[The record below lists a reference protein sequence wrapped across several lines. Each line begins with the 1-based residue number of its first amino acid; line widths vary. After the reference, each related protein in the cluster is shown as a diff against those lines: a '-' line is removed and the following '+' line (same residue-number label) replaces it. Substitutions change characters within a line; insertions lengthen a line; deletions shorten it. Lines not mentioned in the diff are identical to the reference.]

1 MFLSNLSIRQP
12 VFATMMVVAL
22 VVVGIFSY
30 FELKIDL
37 FPNVDIPVIS
47 ITTTYPGVAPETVE
61 TEVTKRIEEAVNPIG
76 GIRHISSS
84 TTEGISSVIVEFQL
98 EKNINTALQEVQSK
112 INGIRSQFPR
122 EVEEPVIQQFRI
134 EELPILSVVVLSP
147 TLDAKALTTL
157 AEKVLKRRLENIS
170 GVGQVRLVGA
180 ARREIHI
187 LLDRDKLKAFGLT
200 YPEVVDALRRE
211 NLDVPAGKLDQG
223 IRESLVRV
231 AGRARDPQE
240 FNRII
245 VAERGG
251 FAITLAALSRVEDGI
266 EEQRSYSLLDGE
278 PALTLQIQKQTG
290 ANTVQVAESVKEGLR
305 RLQVELPPSVE
316 LRVVQDNSIFIRDAV
331 EDVRTTLMIGA
342 LLTVL
347 VVFVFLNSWRSTV
360 ITGLTLPVSVI
371 SAFLIM
377 RTLGFTLNV
386 LTLMGL
392 SLAIGM
398 LIDDAIV
405 VRENIV
411 RHMEHGSH
419 HMTAAIEGTAEIG
432 LAVMA
437 TTFTIVAVFIPVAFM
452 GGIVGRFFYQ
462 FGMTVGFA
470 VLVSLFVS
478 FTLDPMLSSRWYDP
492 SIEADRRRGWL
503 SRMLASANRKFE
515 QLHGVLG
522 RSLEWSLRHRGAVVG
537 IAVFSILAS
546 FAIFGRLG
554 TAFMADFDRNEF
566 QISFKMPP
574 GTTLRETAE
583 VGRRL
588 NDMLKRQ
595 EGVDYTF
602 LTIGAAGTTPLNEGA
617 MYVKL
622 TPRRQRQL
630 TDLQLRQV
638 VREELARWPVLRSS
652 VEEAEQM
659 GEARPIQISVRGTD
673 LQQLDQVA
681 AQVVEQA
688 KATPGTADVDSSRED
703 PRPEVRVRLD
713 RKAASDLGL
722 DLGTVASLVRGLV
735 AGEVVSQFQDA
746 DGDAYDVRVRLEE
759 GQRRLREDLANIYL
773 PVSPLAA
780 ARGGMSTNPTSLPGV
795 PLTQVAALEESEAP
809 SIIRRRD
816 LMREVR
822 VMASTQDRPLGN
834 VIDELRTKNA
844 TLNTPAGVHIDYTGQ
859 AEDLRETFYYIYRAL
874 ILAVIFI
881 YAILASQFRSF
892 FHPLAIMLSL
902 PLSLVGVALMLLAT
916 HETLN
921 IMSMIGLIMLMGLV
935 TKNAI
940 LLVDY
945 TNRQR
950 REGEE
955 RGRALV
961 RAAKVRLR
969 PIVMTTTAMIFG
981 MLPLAFEIGA
991 GSEMRAPMARAVIG
1005 GLITSTLLT
1014 LIVVRVVYTYLDDWG
1029 SRLLAWWQAGTPATA
1044 PVPGEAEKITQ
1055 AQHR

>member
-12 VFATMMVVAL
+12 VFATMMVVTL
-22 VVVGIFSY
+22 VVVGIVSY

-37 FPNVDIPVIS
+37 FPNIDIPVIS

-76 GIRHISSS
+76 GIRHISSV
-84 TTEGISSVIVEFQL
+84 TTEGISTVMVEFQL

-112 INGIRSQFPR
+112 INGVRSQFPS

-134 EELPILSVVVLSP
+134 EELPILSIVVLSP
-147 TLDAKALTTL
+147 NLDAKALTTL

-180 ARREIHI
+180 ARREIHV
-187 LLDRDKLKAFGLT
+187 LLDRNKLKAFGLT
-200 YPEVVDALRRE
+200 YPEVLEFLRRE
-211 NLDVPAGKLDQG
+211 NLDIPAGKLDQG
-223 IRESLVRV
+223 SRESLVRV
-231 AGRARDPQE
+231 SGRARDPQE
-240 FNRII
+240 FNRLI
-245 VAERGG
+245 VAERDG
-251 FAITLAALSRVEDGI
+251 FPIPLSSIARVEDGI
-266 EEQRSYSLLDGE
+266 EEQRSFSLLDGE
-278 PALTLQIQKQTG
+278 PALALQIQKQTG
-290 ANTVQVAESVKEGLR
+290 ANTVDVADNVKEGLR
-305 RLQVELPPSVE
+305 RLQAEMPPGVE
-316 LRVVQDNSIFIRDAV
+316 LRVVQDNSIFIRDSV
-331 EDVRTTLMIGA
+331 EDVRTTLIIGA
-342 LLTVL
+342 ILTVL
-347 VVFVFLNSWRSTV
+347 VVFAFLNSWRSTV

-371 SAFLIM
+371 SAFIIM
-377 RTLGFTLNV
+377 RVLGFTLNV
-386 LTLMGL
+386 MTLMGL

-411 RHMEHGSH
+411 RHMEHGSD

-437 TTFTIVAVFIPVAFM
+437 TTFTIIAVFIPVAFM

-492 SIEADRRRGWL
+492 SIEAGRRRGWL
-503 SRMLASANRKFE
+503 SRLLDKANQKFE
-515 QLHGVLG
+515 DLRSVLG
-522 RSLEWSLRHRGAVVG
+522 PALEWSLRHRAAVVG
-537 IAVFSILAS
+537 IAVLSIVAS
-546 FAIFGRLG
+546 LAIFGRLG
-554 TAFMADFDRNEF
+554 SAFMADFDRGEF

-574 GTTLRETAE
+574 GTTLRETAA
-583 VGRRL
+583 VGRRITEV
-588 NDMLKRQ
+588 LKRQ
-595 EGVDYTF
+595 RGVSYAF
-602 LTIGAAGTTPLNEGA
+602 VTIGAGGTTPVNEGLV
-617 MYVKL
+617 YVKL
-622 TPRRQRQL
+622 TPRRQRAM

-638 VREELARWPVLRSS
+638 MREELVRWPVLRSS
-652 VEEAEQM
+652 VEEAEQF
-659 GEARPIQISVRGTD
+659 GEARPIQISVRGTN
-673 LQQLDQVA
+673 LSELDAVA

-688 KATPGTADVDSSRED
+688 KATRGTADVDSSRED
-703 PRPEVRVRLD
+703 PRPELRVRLD

-735 AGEVVSQFQDA
+735 AGEVVSQFQDE

-759 GQRRLREDLANIYL
+759 DQRRLRDDLEDIYL
-773 PVSPLAA
+773 PVPAMMLA
-780 ARGGMSTNPTSLPGV
+780 GGGSGANNPGPPGV
-795 PLTQVAALEESEAP
+795 PLSQVASLEDSAAP
-809 SIIRRRD
+809 SVIRRRD

-822 VMASTQDRPLGN
+822 VMSSVHERPLGD
-834 VIDELRTKNA
+834 VIDELRVKNA
-844 TLNTPAGVHIDYTGQ
+844 ALQLPAGVHIDYTGQ

-902 PLSLVGVALMLLAT
+902 PLSLVGVALMLWVT

-945 TNRQR
+945 ANRLR
-950 REGEE
+950 REGEQ

-961 RAAKVRLR
+961 RAAQVRLR
-969 PIVMTTTAMIFG
+969 PIIMTTLAMIFG
-981 MLPLAFEIGA
+981 MMPLAFEIGA

-1014 LIVVRVVYTYLDDWG
+1014 LIVVPVVYTFLDDWG
-1029 SRLLAWWQAGTPATA
+1029 SKLLGWWQAGTPAAA
-1044 PVPGEAEKITQ
+1044 PVPVENDKVPQ
-1055 AQHR
+1055 AGAR

>member
-30 FELKIDL
+30 SELKIDL
-37 FPNVDIPVIS
+37 FPNVDLPVVS

-76 GIRHISSS
+76 GIRHITST

-98 EKNINTALQEVQSK
+98 GTNIATTLQEIQSK

-122 EVEEPVIQQFRI
+122 DVKEPVIQQFRI
-134 EELPILSVVVLSP
+134 EELPILSIVVLSP
-147 TLDAKALTTL
+147 NLDAKALTTL

-180 ARREIHI
+180 ARREIHL

-200 YPEVVDALRRE
+200 YPQVLEALRRE

-223 IRESLVRV
+223 IRESMVRV
-231 AGRARDPQE
+231 AGRAKEPKD
-240 FNRII
+240 FDNLI
-245 VAERGG
+245 VAEKGG
-251 FAITLAALSRVEDGI
+251 YPITLSSVGHVEDGI
-266 EEQRSYSLLDGE
+266 EEQRSYSLLNGQ
-278 PALTLQIQKQTG
+278 PALGLEIQKQTG
-290 ANTVQVAESVKEGLR
+290 ANTVEVADRVKSGLKK
-305 RLQVELPPSVE
+305 LQAELPHGVE
-316 LRVVQDNSIFIRDAV
+316 LRVVRDNSLFIRDAV
-331 EDVRTTLMIGA
+331 EDVRTTLILGA

-371 SAFLIM
+371 SAFTIM
-377 RTLGFTLNV
+377 RVLWFTLNV

-411 RHMEHGSH
+411 RHMEHGQD
-419 HMTAAIEGTAEIG
+419 HMSAALEGTTEIG

-437 TTFTIVAVFIPVAFM
+437 TTFSIVAVFIPVAFM

-492 SIEADRRRGWL
+492 SVEAGRHRGWL
-503 SRMLASANRKFE
+503 SR
-515 QLHGVLG
+515 QLQRLDHQLVALRGGLG
-522 RSLEWSLRHRGAVVG
+522 RTLEWSLEHRKAVVALG
-537 IAVFSILAS
+537 ALAILAS
-546 FAIFGRLG
+546 FAVFSRLG
-554 TAFMADFDRNEF
+554 SAFMPSFDRGEF
-566 QISFKMPP
+566 QVSFKLPP
-574 GTTLRETAE
+574 GTTLLETAE
-583 VGRRL
+583 VGRQL
-588 NDMLKRQ
+588 HALVKRQ
-595 EGVDYTF
+595 PGVDYSF
-602 LTIGAAGTTPLNEGA
+602 VTIGAAGTTPVNEGA
-617 MYVKL
+617 VYVKL
-622 TPRRQRQL
+622 LPRRQRKV
-630 TDLQLRQV
+630 TDLQLRQRL
-638 VREELARWPVLRSS
+638 REEFAHWPTLRAS

-659 GEARPIQISVRGTD
+659 GEARPIQISVRGTN
-673 LQQLDQVA
+673 LDQINRVA
-681 AQVVEQA
+681 AQIVEQA
-688 KATPGTADVDSSRED
+688 KGTPGTADVDSSRED

-722 DLGTVASLVRGLV
+722 DLGTVASLVRGLI
-735 AGEVVSQFQDA
+735 AGEVVSQYQDV
-746 DGDAYDVRVRLEE
+746 DGDAYDVRVRLDES
-759 GQRRLREDLANIYL
+759 QRRLREDLEDIYL
-773 PVSPLAA
+773 PVTK
-780 ARGGMSTNPTSLPGV
+780 GLPGSAQGV
-795 PLTQVAALEESEAP
+795 PLTQVASVEDSEAP
-809 SIIRRRD
+809 SLIRRRD

-822 VMASTQDRPLGN
+822 VMASTQGRSLGD
-834 VIDELRTKNA
+834 VIDELRAKNA
-844 TLNTPAGVHIDYTGQ
+844 TLNIPPGVLVDYTGQ

-892 FHPLAIMLSL
+892 FHPLALMLSL
-902 PLSLVGVALMLLAT
+902 PLSLVGLALMLWAT
-916 HETLN
+916 HDDLN
-921 IMSMIGLIMLMGLV
+921 VMSMIGLIMLMGLV

-940 LLVDY
+940 LLIDY
-945 TNRQR
+945 ANRLR
-950 REGEE
+950 RDGET
-955 RGRALV
+955 RSRALV
-961 RAAKVRLR
+961 RASKVRLR
-969 PIVMTTTAMIFG
+969 PIIMTTCSMIFG

-991 GSEMRAPMARAVIG
+991 GSEMRAPMARGVIG
-1005 GLITSTLLT
+1005 GLIASTLLT
-1014 LIVVRVVYTYLDDWG
+1014 LIVVPVVYTYLDDWG
-1029 SRLLAWWQAGTPATA
+1029 EKLLGWWQASSPAHAAA
-1044 PVPGEAEKITQ
+1044 PVEEQQVP
-1055 AQHR
+1055 

>member
-30 FELKIDL
+30 QELKIDL
-37 FPNVDIPVIS
+37 FPNIDIPVVS
-47 ITTTYPGVAPETVE
+47 ITTQYPGVAPETVE

-76 GIRHISSS
+76 GIRHISST
-84 TTEGISSVIVEFQL
+84 TTEGFSTVIVEFRL
-98 EKNINTALQEVQSK
+98 GTDIRVALQEVQGK
-112 INGIRSQFPR
+112 INSIRSLFPR
-122 EVEEPVIQQFRI
+122 EVKEPVIQQFRI
-134 EELPILSVVVLSP
+134 EDLPILSVVVLSP
-147 TLDAKALTTL
+147 NLDAKALTTL

-180 ARREIHI
+180 ARREIHV
-187 LLDRDKLKAFGLT
+187 LLDRDKLKAYGLT
-200 YPEVVDALRRE
+200 YPQVLAALRRE
-211 NLDVPAGKLDQG
+211 NMDVPAGKLDQG

-231 AGRARDPQE
+231 AGRAKEPRD
-240 FNRII
+240 FNQLI
-245 VAERGG
+245 VAEKDGYP
-251 FAITLAALSRVEDGI
+251 IILSALGRIEDGI
-266 EEQRSYSLLDGE
+266 EEQRSFSLLDGE
-278 PALTLQIQKQTG
+278 PALALQIQKQTG
-290 ANTVQVAESVKEGLR
+290 ANTVQVADSVKEGLKK
-305 RLQVELPPSVE
+305 LQAEMPRGVE
-316 LRVVQDNSIFIRDAV
+316 LRVVQDNSVFIRDAV
-331 EDVRTTLMIGA
+331 HDVRTTLILGA
-342 LLTVL
+342 ILTVF

-371 SAFLIM
+371 SAFTIM
-377 RTLGFTLNV
+377 RVLGFTLNV

-392 SLAIGM
+392 SIAIGM

-411 RHMEHGSH
+411 RHMEHGQD
-419 HMTAAIEGTAEIG
+419 HMNAAIEGTAEIG
-432 LAVMA
+432 LAVMS

-492 SIEADRRRGWL
+492 SIEVGRRKGWI
-503 SRMLASANRKFE
+503 SRLLENFNRRLGD
-515 QLHGVLG
+515 LHGVLERTLG
-522 RSLEWSLRHRGAVVG
+522 WALRHRPAVVG
-537 IAVFSILAS
+537 IALLTVVVSLF
-546 FAIFGRLG
+546 IFGRLG
-554 TAFMADFDRNEF
+554 SAFIPDYDRGEF
-566 QISFKMPP
+566 QVSFKMPP

-588 NDMLKRQ
+588 HELLKRQ
-595 EGVDYTF
+595 PGVDYTF
-602 LTIGAAGTTPLNEGA
+602 VAIGAAGTTPVNEGGV
-617 MYVKL
+617 YVKL
-622 TPRRQRQL
+622 LPRRQRKL

-638 VREELARWPVLRSS
+638 VREELAHWPVLRSS

-659 GEARPIQISVRGTD
+659 GEARPIQISVRGND
-673 LQQLDQVA
+673 LDQINDVA
-681 AQVVEQA
+681 AQVMA
-688 KATPGTADVDSSRED
+688 ISRRTRGATDVDSSRED

-722 DLGTVASLVRGLV
+722 DLGTVASLVRGLI
-735 AGEVVSQFQDA
+735 AGEVVSQYQDR

-759 GQRRLREDLANIYL
+759 DQRHLREDLEDIYV
-773 PVSPLAA
+773 PVTKGFPVA
-780 ARGGMSTNPTSLPGV
+780 GQGV
-795 PLTQVAALEESEAP
+795 PLTQVAALEDSEAA
-809 SIIRRRD
+809 SVIRRRD
-816 LMREVR
+816 LLREVR
-822 VMASTQDRPLGN
+822 VMASTQGRSLGD
-834 VIDELRTKNA
+834 VINEMRAKNA
-844 TLNTPAGVHIDYTGQ
+844 ALNIPPGVVIDYTGQ

-892 FHPLAIMLSL
+892 FHPLAIMLTL
-902 PLSLVGVALMLLAT
+902 PLSLLGVALMLWMS
-916 HETLN
+916 HDTLN
-921 IMSMIGLIMLMGLV
+921 IMSQIGVIMLMGLV

-945 TNRQR
+945 ANRMR
-950 REGEE
+950 REGET
-955 RGRALV
+955 RPRALIT
-961 RAAKVRLR
+961 AAKVRLR
-969 PIVMTTTAMIFG
+969 PILMTTTAMIFG

-1014 LIVVRVVYTYLDDWG
+1014 LIAVPVVYTYLDDWG
-1029 SRLLAWWQAGTPATA
+1029 TKLLAWWGKGS
-1044 PVPGEAEKITQ
+1044 PVAEPLPVQQERIPSG
-1055 AQHR
+1055 